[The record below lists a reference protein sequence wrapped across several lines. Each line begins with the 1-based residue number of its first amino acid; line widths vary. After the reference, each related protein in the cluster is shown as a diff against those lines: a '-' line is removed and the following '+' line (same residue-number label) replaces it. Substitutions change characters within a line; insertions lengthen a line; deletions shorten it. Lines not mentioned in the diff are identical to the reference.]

1 VFPSENAF
9 PPESSVSNRD
19 ATISSNIWQF
29 SLYRILDYFTQV
41 PYTELAEFEEGH
53 MKIAVFGTGM
63 VGKTIADKVHSLEEP
78 VTMGTRNVEKTMA
91 ADEGDHDGNPPF
103 SAWIAERE
111 GIRLATY
118 LDAAAVA
125 DMVFLALPG
134 EVVLEVLRQIGPAA
148 LAGMIIIDLTNPL
161 DFSNG
166 MPPTLSIVNDDS
178 LGERVQAALPE
189 SRVVKTL
196 NIVTASLMVNP
207 GALADGD
214 HSMFMSGNDTGAKA
228 EVEKVLR
235 GWFGWEDIIDLGD
248 IGQARGMEMYL
259 PLWLRLWG
267 AVGNANF
274 NIKIVR

>member
-1 VFPSENAF
+1 
-9 PPESSVSNRD
+9 
-19 ATISSNIWQF
+19 
-29 SLYRILDYFTQV
+29 
-41 PYTELAEFEEGH
+41 

-63 VGKTIADKVHSLEEP
+63 VGKTIADKIHSLGEP
-78 VTMGTRNVEKTMA
+78 VTMGTRSVEKTMA

-125 DMVFLALPG
+125 DLVFLALPG
-134 EVVLEVLRQIGPAA
+134 EVVLEVLKQIGPAA
-148 LAGMIIIDLTNPL
+148 LAGKIIIDLTNPL

-196 NIVTASLMVNP
+196 NSVTASLMVSP
-207 GALADGD
+207 GAWPTETTACSWPVTIPEPRRRWKRSFAGGSAGRISSTWGTSARPGAWRCTCLCG
-214 HSMFMSGNDTGAKA
+214 SG
-228 EVEKVLR
+228 
-235 GWFGWEDIIDLGD
+235 FGGRRAMRILIS
-248 IGQARGMEMYL
+248 R
-259 PLWLRLWG
+259 
-267 AVGNANF
+267 
-274 NIKIVR
+274 